1 MLDIRFIRENLEV
14 VEDSLRRRGASVDLA
29 GLLELDEQRRGL
41 VGRIDEMRNDRNTA
55 SKAIGAA
62 RQRGEDAAAEMTRVR
77 DLGDD
82 MARIE
87 VDLAEMTSRLDVG
100 MLTIPNIVQPD
111 VPTGGEDEGTEVR
124 TWGTPRIAEIGDVR
138 DHLDIGTELGV
149 IDMERGARTSG
160 SRFAYL
166 LGDAVRVQFALV
178 QFALDLVTG
187 AGFLPV
193 VPPVL
198 VREEALWG
206 TGFFPVDRSQI
217 YRIPEENADLF
228 LVGTSEVPLAALHM
242 DEILEPEQLPLRYA
256 GISSCFRRE
265 AGTAGKDTRGIF
277 RVHQFDKVEMFSF
290 TEPDASSEEHEF
302 ILAQEEAIMQ
312 ALELP
317 YRVIN
322 IAAGDLGSP
331 ASKKYDIEV
340 WLPAQQRFRE
350 LTSASNCTD
359 YQARR
364 LKARVRRE
372 KGTEMVHTL
381 NGTAIAIGRTMIALM
396 ENHQDEHGVV
406 HVPEALRKYG
416 APATFRSNDES
427 IADAG
432 SFAAR

>member
-1 MLDIRFIRENLEV
+1 MLDIRFVRENLEL
-14 VEDSLRRRGASVDLA
+14 VEDSLRRRGASIDLTA
-29 GLLELDEQRRGL
+29 LLELDEQRRGL
-41 VGRIDEMRNDRNTA
+41 VGRLDEMRNDRNTA

-62 RQRGEDAAAEMTRVR
+62 KQRGEDAAAEMTRVR
-77 DLGDD
+77 ELGDN
-82 MARIE
+82 MTALE
-87 VDLAEMTSRLDVG
+87 AELAEMTSRLDIG
-100 MLTIPNIVQPD
+100 MLTVPNIVQSD
-111 VPTGGEDEGTEVR
+111 VPTGGEDEGTQLR
-124 TWGTPRIAEIGDVR
+124 TWGTPRIAEIGAVR

-166 LGDAVRVQFALV
+166 LGDTVRVQFALI
-178 QFALDLVTG
+178 QFALDLVAG

-193 VPPVL
+193 IPPVL

-217 YRIPEENADLF
+217 YRIPEDNADLF

-242 DEILEPEQLPLRYA
+242 DEILESEQLPLRYA
-256 GISSCFRRE
+256 GVSTCFRRE

-290 TEPDASSEEHEF
+290 TEPSASNDEHEF

-317 YRVIN
+317 YQVVN

-340 WLPAQQRFRE
+340 WLPAQQRYRE
-350 LTSASNCTD
+350 LTSCSNCTD

-416 APATFRSNDES
+416 APDVFS
-427 IADAG
+427 
-432 SFAAR
+432 AARPGATKAGASS